1 MNPPRPQKKT
11 GRQKNIGWSLN
22 ARLLHPQSKGA
33 LPKAQ
38 KMADKKYRF
47 QARPENR
54 ANAEKRAPEKQFI
67 SPGRLNR

>member
-11 GRQKNIGWSLN
+11 SRQKNIGWNLN

-38 KMADKKYRF
+38 KMEDKK
-47 QARPENR
+47 
-54 ANAEKRAPEKQFI
+54 
-67 SPGRLNR
+67 

>member
-11 GRQKNIGWSLN
+11 GRQENIGLSLN

-38 KMADKKYRF
+38 KMADKK
-47 QARPENR
+47 
-54 ANAEKRAPEKQFI
+54 
-67 SPGRLNR
+67 

>member
-38 KMADKKYRF
+38 KMALSGKAGKIGQMQKKE
-47 QARPENR
+47 RPENSSF
-54 ANAEKRAPEKQFI
+54 P
-67 SPGRLNR
+67 PGRLNR